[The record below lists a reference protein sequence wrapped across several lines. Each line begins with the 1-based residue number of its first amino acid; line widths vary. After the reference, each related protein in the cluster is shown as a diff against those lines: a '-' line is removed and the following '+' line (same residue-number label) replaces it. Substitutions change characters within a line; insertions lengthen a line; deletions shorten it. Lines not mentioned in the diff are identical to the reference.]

1 MIALFA
7 GTAIEGTLILALSW
21 GAVYTLRASGI
32 FSSVVT
38 GMNYFYPLTATQVYI
53 LLIVLVSLLGIFLIF
68 ALGTKGIK
76 WFIFPILALCI
87 PSLVAHS
94 GLPSSL
100 SQEYGIS
107 LEAIPILNSDL
118 TLTGMLIMA
127 LALVAGFVMLH
138 QMISLREMGDH
149 LGWRGVDE
157 ADITNAY
164 KGRSVAIIVIVLIS
178 VVASYFVSHYSS
190 TMKGIFSE
198 RLSLSPL
205 MYLVVGVGGGL
216 VAIVIIIMLLVT
228 QKPRAQ
234 VALETEPKRFRQK
247 AAAEAGAV
255 LHMFVPSAITG
266 TIGRA
271 LGFVLKPVTMVGRLG
286 ARRVKSSGKFSFLK
300 RRRDEDEYEYED
312 EDD

>member
-1 MIALFA
+1 MIALLA
-7 GTAIEGTLILALSW
+7 GTAIDGALILSLSW
-21 GAVYTLRASGI
+21 GAVYTLRMSGVY
-32 FSSVVT
+32 SYVVT
-38 GMNYFYPLTATQVYI
+38 GMNYFYPLTATQVYA
-53 LLIVLVSLLGIFLIF
+53 LFIVLVSLLGIFMIF

-76 WFIFPILALCI
+76 WFIFPVLALCI

-107 LEAIPILNSDL
+107 LDQIPILNSDL
-118 TLTGMLIMA
+118 TLTGMLVIA
-127 LALVAGFVMLH
+127 LALVAGFVVLH

-149 LGWRGVDE
+149 LSWRGVDD

-164 KGRSVAIIVIVLIS
+164 RGRSIAIISIALIS
-178 VVASYFVSHYSS
+178 VVASYFVGHFSS
-190 TMKGIFSE
+190 EMRDIFSE

-205 MYLVVGVGGGL
+205 MYLVAGIGGGL
-216 VAIVIIIMLLVT
+216 VAIAIIIMLLVT
-228 QKPRAQ
+228 QKTKAQ
-234 VALETEPKRFRQK
+234 VALETEPKRFRAK
-247 AAAEAGAV
+247 AATEAGAV

-266 TIGRA
+266 AVGRA
-271 LGFVLKPVTMVGRLG
+271 LGFVLRPVAMVGRLG

-300 RRRDEDEYEYED
+300 RRRDEYEYED

>member
-7 GTAIEGTLILALSW
+7 STAIEGALILALSW
-21 GAVYTLRASGI
+21 GAVYTLRMSGVY
-32 FSSVVT
+32 SDVVT
-38 GMNYFYPLTATQVYI
+38 GMNYFYPLTATQVYV
-53 LLIVLVSLLGIFLIF
+53 LLIVLVSLLGIFMIF

-87 PSLVAHS
+87 PTLVARS
-94 GLPSSL
+94 GLPTYL
-100 SQEYGIS
+100 EEEYGIP
-107 LEAIPILNSDL
+107 LDFAIFNSDL
-118 TLTGMLIMA
+118 TLTGMLVMA
-127 LALVAGFVMLH
+127 LALVAGFVVLH

-149 LGWRGVDE
+149 LSWRGVDE

-228 QKPRAQ
+228 QKPKAQ

-247 AAAEAGAV
+247 AATEAGAV
-255 LHMFVPSAITG
+255 LHMFVPSSIVG
-266 TIGRA
+266 VVGRA
-271 LGFVLKPVTMVGRLG
+271 IGFVLRPVAMVGRLG
-286 ARRVKSSGKFSFLK
+286 ARCVKSSGKFSFLK
-300 RRRDEDEYEYED
+300 RRRAEYEYED